1 MTKKK
6 QQMIKPILFTIAI
19 AVTAS
24 QAQAQYYYKDILS
37 NKELQAETQR
47 LKEQKIHTVNI
58 TSLESDG
65 RESEGFFC
73 QKKFNKNYSES
84 ELKTSTST
92 SYNNYFTSRFT
103 KEGLLKQTI
112 DSSEVASTTANY
124 IYDDKQQLI
133 KIESS
138 TNFAAE
144 DNDDN
149 NSEQHIYEYENG
161 LPTKLWVII
170 NDKDTS
176 LYLFKTDE
184 NNNIGIE
191 KNAKTGDIFYYYYD
205 TKKQLTDVVHSYA
218 AKKTLIPDYK
228 FEYNGAGLVTQMVAS
243 EKEGAYFFTWRYSY
257 ENGLRTMERC
267 YNKEGRLT
275 GSVEYQ
281 YK

>member
-1 MTKKK
+1 
-6 QQMIKPILFTIAI
+6 MIKPILFTIAI
-19 AVTAS
+19 TVTGTQS
-24 QAQAQYYYKDILS
+24 KAQYYYKDILS
-37 NKELQAETQR
+37 NKELQAETGR
-47 LKEQKIHTVNI
+47 LKEQKIHTINI

-73 QKKFNKNYSES
+73 QKKFNKSYTES

-103 KEGLLKQTI
+103 KDGLLKQSI
-112 DSSEVASTTANY
+112 DSSEVSSTTAYYTYN
-124 IYDDKQQLI
+124 DKQELI

-144 DNDDN
+144 DEDDN

-161 LPTKLWVII
+161 LPTKLWVIV
-170 NDKDTS
+170 NTKDTS
-176 LYLFKTDE
+176 LYLFKADE
-184 NNNIGIE
+184 KNNIAIE
-191 KNAKTGDIFYYYYD
+191 KNAKTGDVYYYYYD
-205 TKKQLTDVVHSYA
+205 SKNQLTDVVHTYA
-218 AKKTLIPDYK
+218 TKKTLIPDYK
-228 FEYNGAGLVTQMVAS
+228 FEYNSAGLITQMIAS

-275 GSVEYQ
+275 GSIEYQ

>member
-1 MTKKK
+1 
-6 QQMIKPILFTIAI
+6 MIRTLFVAAFIFAFAI
-19 AVTAS
+19 TGH
-24 QAQAQYYYKDILS
+24 AQYYYKDIVI
-37 NKELQAETQR
+37 NKELEAEMAK
-47 LKEQKIHTVNI
+47 LKEQKIHTINI
-58 TSLESDG
+58 TPLESDG
-65 RESEGFFC
+65 RESDGFFC

-103 KEGLLKQTI
+103 KEGILKQTI

-124 IYDDKQQLI
+124 IYDDMQQLI

-161 LPTKLWVII
+161 LPKKLWVII
-170 NDKDTS
+170 NNKDTS
-176 LYLFKTDE
+176 LYLFKADE

-191 KNAKTGDIFYYYYD
+191 KNVKTGDIFYYYYD

-218 AKKTLIPDYK
+218 AKQTLIPDFK
-228 FEYNGAGLVTQMVAS
+228 FEYNGAGLITQMIAS
-243 EKEGAYFFTWRYSY
+243 EKEGAYFFTWRYTY

-267 YNKEGRLT
+267 YSKEGRLT
-275 GSVEYQ
+275 GSVEYE